1 MSAATPAR
9 IGRREPRVRLDLR
22 TIWIGATI
30 VAVAILMFAPQLLA
44 LHDPFRLD
52 AVNRFQPPSWTH
64 PFGTDEA
71 GRDLYSRIV
80 FGARASLGT
89 SLVVVLSAGVIG
101 TVIGAVAG
109 WIGGWVDRIVMRVV
123 DVALAFPYLV
133 MAMAVAASL
142 GRGMTAAMIALTA
155 VWWPSY
161 ARMIRGMV
169 LSLKQD
175 LHVRAA
181 RTLGASNLQI
191 LRWHVVPHT
200 IPQLNVRFTLD
211 AGYAVIALTGLSFL
225 GLGAQNPSPEWGL
238 TIANARSFVFQAW
251 WYGVFP
257 GVAIFVTVLNF
268 VGLGDLLAKERD

>member
-1 MSAATPAR
+1 MSAPTLE
-9 IGRREPRVRLDLR
+9 IGRREPRLR
-22 TIWIGATI
+22 VDGRTFWVGAT
-30 VAVAILMFAPQLLA
+30 VLVVAILMFAPQLIA
-44 LHDPFRLD
+44 TADPFRLD
-52 AVNRFQPPSWTH
+52 AANRFQPPSWTH

-71 GRDLYSRIV
+71 GRDLFSRIIY
-80 FGARASLGT
+80 GARPSLGT
-89 SLVVVLSAGVIG
+89 ALVVVTSAGLIG
-101 TVIGAVAG
+101 TLVGAVAG
-109 WIGGWVDRIVMRVV
+109 WIGGWIDRVLMKIV
-123 DVALAFPYLV
+123 DVVLAFPYLV
-133 MAMAVAASL
+133 MAMAVAAAL
-142 GRGMTAAMIALTA
+142 GRGMGAAMTALVF

-200 IPQLNVRFTLD
+200 IQQLNVRFTLD
-211 AGYAVIALTGLSFL
+211 TGYAVIALTGLSFL

-238 TIANARSFVFQAW
+238 TIANARTFVFSAW

-268 VGLGDLLAKERD
+268 VGLGDLLAKER